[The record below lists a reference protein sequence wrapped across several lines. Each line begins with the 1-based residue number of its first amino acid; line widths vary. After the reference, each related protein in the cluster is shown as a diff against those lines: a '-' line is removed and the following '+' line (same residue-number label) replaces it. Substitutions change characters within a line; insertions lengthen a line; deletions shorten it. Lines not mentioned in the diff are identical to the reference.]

1 MRRRWLTGNVLIAN
15 TKIIID
21 FAVKEGSKVTGLG
34 GKIWGKLNRGRG
46 KSGEVERKMRGM
58 AGGVGIKIG

>member
-34 GKIWGKLNRGRG
+34 GKIWGK
-46 KSGEVERKMRGM
+46 
-58 AGGVGIKIG
+58 